1 MSDPSTE
8 SPHSK
13 EVVRR
18 REDVAAVQS
27 YQWHILNKSE
37 SWLTEAVRTEYAG
50 SYMVERPFQ
59 EALGSM
65 KMIAGTAYMV
75 RADLLREL
83 GWGRSLTED
92 WELTLR
98 LYARGYKVVYTP
110 YVETPAE
117 CVSTF
122 PRLARQRMRWAEGHS
137 YNVRKW
143 FWTIFGSRHLRLVEK
158 VEFAFSTIYYLQA
171 LFFAAGTLSWL
182 LAEIVFKVHVPQWT
196 ALLGWSLLFSNLLA
210 LPLMNLGGL
219 LLEAAP
225 RKDYTGIL
233 GAIALSYLLVPF
245 QAWAAVKGLF
255 EREEG
260 PWFRTPKTGR
270 ITDPVWPLR
279 RLGWFRRWLWGPGR
293 GTRPGAAH
301 IAATPPS
308 RGPSRRLGWVVIG
321 ALLLALGALS
331 LGALHAPVAYANPDQ
346 LWLRNAVSSVNG
358 SDQTLDVQGATGVTQ
373 TFGGWNV
380 VQSGTVTGN
389 ATTVRTTYTI
399 TLTAVTAGNRLI
411 IAANQEDSAGTA
423 TMSISDSGG
432 NSYSQVQKVRNA
444 LPATATCSINPYNTY
459 LFTAEVT
466 TGGTLTV
473 TATINPG
480 SKFTAVS
487 ATEVS
492 GLDTSAGVGSVDVTV
507 GSTYSDTATTHSSGT
522 SAGTTIAA
530 NEFAFGTY
538 ADGGCGLTIT
548 AGNIGNPAAAATKG
562 ASNDPQSAAQ
572 GLTVEYGNSGNA
584 GTTQSATFT
593 NSAPGPPLRTRT
605 FTVMLSVFKVAST
618 FTWLTATSYSSG
630 TVAVGSYI
638 FKLDYASSNC
648 TDTAVC
654 TVTVTWGFCNSGCT
668 TLQPA
673 AATFPFTLNTAAG
686 VSGTLSSTV
695 SGSAITL
702 AGCPCNF
709 YVNIVTSGTPTWS
722 LSYNGNTIS
731 TDTNISTPV
740 LPVPERLMPLLGL
753 ALLIPVLMSPRLRL
767 RLRRRSESLT
777 CSPLW
782 GGKGDPVP
790 SPLRGGKGRG
800 SW

>member
-1 MSDPSTE
+1 MANEDSGGIGDSGA
-8 SPHSK
+8 H
-13 EVVRR
+13 R

-27 YQWHILNKSE
+27 YQWHVLNKSE
-37 SWLTEAVRTEYAG
+37 SWLTQAVRTEYAG

-75 RADLLREL
+75 RADLLREF

-98 LYARGYKVVYTP
+98 LYERGYKVVYTP
-110 YVETPAE
+110 YAETPAE

-143 FWTIFGSRHLRLVEK
+143 FWTILRCRFARPLEK
-158 VEFAFSTIYYLQA
+158 LEFAFYAAYYLQA
-171 LFFAAGTLSWL
+171 LFFMVGTLSWL
-182 LAEIVFKVHVPQWT
+182 LAEIVLKVHVPQWT
-196 ALLGWSLLFSNLLA
+196 ALLGWSLLFSNLLS

-219 LLEAAP
+219 LLEGAP
-225 RKDYTGIL
+225 RKDYAGIL

-255 EREEG
+255 EHEEG
-260 PWFRTPKTGR
+260 PWYRTPKTGR

-279 RLGWFRRWLWGPGR
+279 RLGWLRRWLRGPGK
-293 GTRPGAAH
+293 GGVRPAPAH
-301 IAATPPS
+301 IEAAPPP
-308 RGPSRRLGWVVIG
+308 RMPSRRLGWGLIAAILLTLGGLGFG
-321 ALLLALGALS
+321 ALR
-331 LGALHAPVAYANPDQ
+331 APVAYANPDQ

-358 SDQTLDVQGATGVTQ
+358 SDQTLDVQGTAGVTT

-380 VQSGTVTGN
+380 VQAGTVTGDGV
-389 ATTVRTTYTI
+389 TVRTTYAI
-399 TLTAVTAGNRLI
+399 TLAGVAAGNRLI
-411 IAANQEDSAGTA
+411 VAVNQDDTPGTA
-423 TMSISDSGG
+423 TASISDNAG
-432 NSYSQVQKVRNA
+432 NSYAQVQKVRNTLA
-444 LPATATCSINPYNTY
+444 NTNTTCTVNYNTY
-459 LFTAEVT
+459 HFTAEVT
-466 TGGTLTV
+466 TGGNLTI

-480 SKFTAVS
+480 SQYTAMSV
-487 ATEVS
+487 TEVR

-507 GSTYSDTATTHSSGT
+507 GATYSDTATTHSSGT

-538 ADGGCGLTIT
+538 GDVGCGLTIT

-562 ASNDPQSAAQ
+562 ASNDPQSIGQ

-593 NSAPGPPLRTRT
+593 NSAPGAQTER
-605 FTVMLSVFKVAST
+605 FTVILSVFKVAST

-630 TVAVGSYI
+630 TVAAGSYT
-638 FKLDYASSNC
+638 FKLDYTSSNC
-648 TDTAVC
+648 TDTATC

-673 AATFPFTLNTAAG
+673 AATFPFTLNTTAG

-695 SGSAITL
+695 TGSAITL
-702 AGCPCNF
+702 STCPCNF

-722 LSYNGNTIS
+722 LSYNGNTTS

-777 CSPLW
+777 CPSPLR
-782 GGKGDPVP
+782 GAKADPCTP